1 MRLPQSRILPFP
13 FRKFHLLTFG
23 AALLFSG
30 LLPKCVAQLTSS
42 PSNLRF
48 GALDVGQSE
57 TLLVTIT
64 NSGSGSVTLSSVAVS
79 GSEFAISPL
88 NLPVTL
94 SAGQGVD
101 VNVTFTPKNTGW
113 SGATVRFYSNASNP
127 TLTLQAG
134 GTGATSEGLSASPA
148 VLSFGSV
155 QTGKSAT
162 LPVTL
167 TNPHSWSVEVT
178 GVQAAGTEFAET
190 GATFPMNLKAGQSV
204 ALNVSFTPQST
215 GEVGGSLFVFGP
227 GLNIPLTGS
236 GTGTTAGQLIV
247 APSPMNF
254 GNVTVGTSATE
265 LLSLTASGGSVTIYS
280 ATSGNSQFALD
291 GATFP
296 MTLAAGK
303 SISYDVAFAPQN
315 VGLDSG
321 SLSFSSNAS
330 NPQVVESLSGTGLAA
345 TYTVNL
351 SWNSTQNVVGY
362 NVYRSTTATGTY
374 TKVNSAVDP
383 NTAYTDNSVTSG
395 QTYYY
400 SATSV
405 NSAGQE
411 SAKSTPPV
419 QAVVP

>member
-1 MRLPQSRILPFP
+1 MRLPQSSIQFLSV
-13 FRKFHLLTFG
+13 RKLQLFTFS
-23 AALLFSG
+23 AALLFGG

-42 PSNLRF
+42 PSDLRF
-48 GALDVGQSE
+48 GQVDVGQSE
-57 TLLVTIT
+57 TQLVTLT
-64 NSGSGSVTLSSVAVS
+64 NSGSSSVTITSSAVS
-79 GSEFAISPL
+79 GSAFATSPL
-88 NLPVTL
+88 NLPLTL
-94 SAGQGVD
+94 AAGQSVD
-101 VNVTFTPKNTGW
+101 VNITFTPNAVGWTG
-113 SGATVRFYSNASNP
+113 GGIRFFSNASNP
-127 TLTLQAG
+127 MLGVQMG
-134 GTGATSEGLSASPA
+134 GTGTASEAVSASPA

-155 QTGKSAT
+155 AMGKSST
-162 LPVTL
+162 LPVTIRNL
-167 TNPHSWSVEVT
+167 RSWSVQLG
-178 GVQAAGTEFAET
+178 GVQATGTEFAQS
-190 GATFPMNLKAGQSV
+190 GAVFPMNLSAGQSV
-204 ALNVSFTPQST
+204 TLNVTFTPQST
-215 GEVGGSLFVFGP
+215 GEVGGSLFLFGP

-236 GTGTTAGQLIV
+236 GTAVTAGQLVV
-247 APSPMNF
+247 APSPLNF

-296 MTLAAGK
+296 LTLAAGQ
-303 SISYDVAFAPQN
+303 SVSYDVAFAPQN
-315 VGLDSG
+315 AGLDSG

-330 NPQVVESLSGTGLAA
+330 NSTAVESLSGTGLAQ

-351 SWNSTQNVVGY
+351 SWNATQNVVGY
-362 NVYRSTTATGTY
+362 NVYRSGSATGTF

-400 SATSV
+400 EATSV